1 MKKKITALF
10 LCVALAAIA
19 IVGASLA
26 YFSDT
31 KETAQR
37 HLDMWLEAEAA
48 VSTGQSYQIEQMV
61 LTRASLKQIRESI
74 AFWEKKV
81 AEAEAEERG
90 RGRNR
95 IYHFSPHDV

>member
-1 MKKKITALF
+1 MPVI
-10 LCVALAAIA
+10 
-19 IVGASLA
+19 S
-26 YFSDT
+26 

-37 HLDMWLEAEAA
+37 HLDMWLEA

>member
-1 MKKKITALF
+1 MPI
-10 LCVALAAIA
+10 I
-19 IVGASLA
+19 S
-26 YFSDT
+26 

-48 VSTGQSYQIEQMV
+48 VSTGQSYQIEQMM

-74 AFWEKKV
+74 IFWEKKV
-81 AEAEAEERG
+81 AEAEEKG

>member
-1 MKKKITALF
+1 MSIISKE
-10 LCVALAAIA
+10 IA
-19 IVGASLA
+19 
-26 YFSDT
+26 
-31 KETAQR
+31 KQR
-37 HLDMWLEAEAA
+37 LEMWLKAEEA

>member
-1 MKKKITALF
+1 MPVI
-10 LCVALAAIA
+10 
-19 IVGASLA
+19 S
-26 YFSDT
+26 

-37 HLDMWLEAEAA
+37 HLDMWLEAA

>member
-1 MKKKITALF
+1 MPI
-10 LCVALAAIA
+10 I
-19 IVGASLA
+19 S
-26 YFSDT
+26 

-48 VSTGQSYQIEQMV
+48 VSTGQSYQIEQMM

-74 AFWEKKV
+74 IFWEKKV
-81 AEAEAEERG
+81 AEAEAAERG

>member
-1 MKKKITALF
+1 MPVI
-10 LCVALAAIA
+10 
-19 IVGASLA
+19 S
-26 YFSDT
+26 

-48 VSTGQSYQIEQMV
+48 VSTGQSYQIEKMV
-61 LTRASLKQIRESI
+61 LTRASLKQIQESI

>member
-1 MKKKITALF
+1 MHS
-10 LCVALAAIA
+10 AARA
-19 IVGASLA
+19 P
-26 YFSDT
+26 
-31 KETAQR
+31 
-37 HLDMWLEAEAA
+37 A
-48 VSTGQSYQIEQMV
+48 VPTGQSYQIEQMV

>member
-1 MKKKITALF
+1 MPVI
-10 LCVALAAIA
+10 
-19 IVGASLA
+19 S
-26 YFSDT
+26 

-81 AEAEAEERG
+81 AEAEAEERAG
-90 RGRNR
+90 AETGSTTSLRMTCKEGGA
-95 IYHFSPHDV
+95 HGEFP